1 MLDEYGNTIPGT
13 EDTGAAVVAEPVAEV
28 AQEAAPVV
36 EAPVVEVEAQPEPE
50 PAVPEAPASDIVD
63 KLEKILSAV
72 GYTLPPLWAEA
83 VALAKKAL

>member
-13 EDTGAAVVAEPVAEV
+13 EDAPVAVQAEPAPEV
-28 AQEAAPVV
+28 VPVV
-36 EAPVVEVEAQPEPE
+36 EAPVVEA
-50 PAVPEAPASDIVD
+50 APEAPAADIVD

-83 VALAKKAL
+83 VALARKTI